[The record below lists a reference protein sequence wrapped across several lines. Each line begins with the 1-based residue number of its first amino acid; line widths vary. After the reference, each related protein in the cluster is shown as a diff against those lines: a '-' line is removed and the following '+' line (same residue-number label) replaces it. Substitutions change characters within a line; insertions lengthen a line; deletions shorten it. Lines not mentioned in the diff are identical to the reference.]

1 MSRVLVL
8 GHDDARAALDPD
20 ALLAAVRTAL
30 VSTARG
36 EASTPPRI
44 AAFGPAGLLGAM
56 PGYVPGL
63 GMAGKLVT
71 VFAVPGAP
79 GRSSH
84 RGVVALF
91 DEHDGHL
98 LALIDAE
105 AVTAARTAASA
116 TVAFRGLVPGPV
128 ARIAVIGAG
137 AQARAQLEL
146 LAHLGTDAEVVVASR
161 DPDSAAAAARDA
173 AVTAAATPEEAVAG
187 AEVVFCCTDAAE
199 PVVRLGW
206 LAPGA
211 HVSSVGG
218 SRGPEL
224 DAATIAAAAVF
235 VEWLG
240 AVERPPPAGAHELQ
254 GLPRDRV
261 RMVGDVL
268 GGVTTRTRGEL
279 TVFKSTG
286 FAGLDVAAAS
296 VALASARREGL
307 GSTVHL

>member
-1 MSRVLVL
+1 VSRVLVL

-20 ALLAAVRTAL
+20 ALLTAVTTAL

-36 EASTPPRI
+36 QASTPPRI

-56 PGYVPGL
+56 PGVE
-63 GMAGKLVT
+63 
-71 VFAVPGAP
+71 

-98 LALIDAE
+98 LALID
-105 AVTAARTAASA
+105 
-116 TVAFRGLVPGPV
+116 
-128 ARIAVIGAG
+128 AG

-161 DPDSAAAAARDA
+161 DPDSAAAAA
-173 AVTAAATPEEAVAG
+173 
-187 AEVVFCCTDAAE
+187 
-199 PVVRLGW
+199 
-206 LAPGA
+206 
-211 HVSSVGG
+211 
-218 SRGPEL
+218 
-224 DAATIAAAAVF
+224 VF
-235 VEWLG
+235 VEWPG

-286 FAGLDVAAAS
+286 FAGLDVAAS
-296 VALASARREGL
+296 VALGSARREGL

>member
-20 ALLAAVRTAL
+20 ALLTAVTTAL

-36 EASTPPRI
+36 QASTPPRI

-71 VFAVPGAP
+71 VFAVPGVE

-98 LALIDAE
+98 LALID
-105 AVTAARTAASA
+105 
-116 TVAFRGLVPGPV
+116 
-128 ARIAVIGAG
+128 AG

-161 DPDSAAAAARDA
+161 DPDSAAAAA
-173 AVTAAATPEEAVAG
+173 
-187 AEVVFCCTDAAE
+187 
-199 PVVRLGW
+199 
-206 LAPGA
+206 
-211 HVSSVGG
+211 
-218 SRGPEL
+218 
-224 DAATIAAAAVF
+224 VF
-235 VEWLG
+235 VEWPG

-286 FAGLDVAAAS
+286 FAGLDVAAS
-296 VALASARREGL
+296 VALGSARREGL